1 MLHRNIPLDTE
12 QPVTIRNL
20 DALLAPKTVAL
31 IGASPRRGSIGH
43 TVMTKLLNGGFKGD
57 VHLVNP
63 KYDAIEDH
71 PCHASVADLPTT
83 PDLGVIVTPP
93 DSVPGLIGEL
103 GAKGARA
110 AVVITAGLTRENGL
124 RQAMLD
130 AAKPHLLRVLGPNCI
145 GLQAPCVGLD
155 ASFAHIAAAP
165 GDLALLSQSGAI
177 VTAMLDWAAP
187 RGIGFSVVASLG
199 DMADVDVGDMLDHLA
214 ADRATHA
221 VIMYLEQVTDARKFM
236 SAARSCA
243 RVKPVIVVKAGRS
256 AAAAKAAASH
266 TGALAGADAVYE
278 TAFRRAGVLRV
289 ETLKSL
295 FAAAET
301 LARVPPLRSDR
312 LGIVTNGGGAGVLA
326 VDALAQRGIRLAA
339 LSDVS
344 MAALDAALPAT
355 WSHANPV
362 DVIGDADADRYE
374 AAVTTLLDD
383 PKVDA
388 VLVMNCPT
396 ALAPSDVIAERV
408 VALAAA
414 RAAMPGQRPR
424 KPILTNWLGE
434 ATAAVARKR
443 FEAAG
448 LPSYDTPAEAA
459 RGFSYLANHHKAQA
473 ALRRVPPSL
482 PPDFSADYAA
492 AKAAMAPALAEGRET
507 LTEPEAKAVLRA
519 YGVPTAETET
529 ASTPQEAGEIA
540 GRMLEAGVQA
550 VAVKILSR
558 DITHKSDVG
567 GVRLNLHTA
576 QEAAAAAEGILAAAR
591 KARPDA
597 QIDGLA
603 VQPMIRREHAHEL
616 ILGVTEDATF
626 GPVMLFGAGGVS
638 VEVVADKALAL
649 PPLDRTLARDM
660 IEQTRVGKLMAGYR
674 DRPAADID
682 AVALTLVRLAR
693 LAADFPQI
701 IEMDVNPL
709 LADASG
715 VIALD
720 ARIVARPAPQTE
732 RGANPR
738 FALRPY
744 PAQWDRPETLPDGS
758 TVRVRPV
765 LPQDAALYEAFF
777 DRLTDQDRRFRFM
790 SAINQ
795 LSQSQIARFTQVDY
809 ARAMAF
815 VAIDPEDGS
824 LMGVSRLA
832 ADPDG
837 ERAEYAVIARSDL
850 KGKGLGRALMTRLLD
865 YAAAEGIGE
874 IWGYVDIRNEAMQA
888 LCAKLGFRHRTDP
901 DDREHVIVSVR
912 PTAEGPDNAST
923 GAPNETDAPQPSDK
937 VTPA

>member
-1 MLHRNIPLDTE
+1 MLQCGIRLDTE
-12 QPVTIRNL
+12 RLVTVRNL
-20 DALLAPKTVAL
+20 DALLAPGSVAL
-31 IGASPRRGSIGH
+31 IGASARRGSIGH
-43 TVMTKLLNGGFKGD
+43 TVMGRLLNGGFGGAT
-57 VHLVNP
+57 HLVNP
-63 KYDAIEDH
+63 RHAEIEGR
-71 PCHASVADLPTT
+71 PCHASVADLPEP

-93 DSVPGLIGEL
+93 PTVPGLIAEL
-103 GAKGARA
+103 GAAGARA

-130 AAKPHLLRVLGPNCI
+130 AARPHLLRVLGPNCI
-145 GLQAPCVGLD
+145 GLQAPHLGLD
-155 ASFAHIAAAP
+155 ASFAHMTAAP

-199 DMADVDVGDMLDHLA
+199 DMADVDVGDLLDHYA
-214 ADRATHA
+214 ADRATRA
-221 VIMYLEQVTDARKFM
+221 VVMYLEQVTDARKFM

-266 TGALAGADAVYE
+266 TGALAGADAVYDA
-278 TAFRRAGVLRV
+278 AFRRAGVLRV
-289 ETLKSL
+289 ETLEDL

-301 LARVPPLRSDR
+301 LARLPPVRSDR

-326 VDALAQRGIRLAA
+326 VDALARRGIRLAA
-339 LSDVS
+339 LSAET
-344 MAALDAALPAT
+344 MAALDASLPPT

-374 AAVTTLLDD
+374 AALAALLDD
-383 PKVDA
+383 PQVDA
-388 VLVMNCPT
+388 VLAMNCPT
-396 ALAPSDVIAERV
+396 ALAPSEAIAERV
-408 VALAAA
+408 IALAAA
-414 RAAMPGQRPR
+414 RAAASGARRR

-434 ATAAVARKR
+434 ATADAARKR
-443 FEAAG
+443 FAAAD
-448 LPSYDTPAEAA
+448 LPTYDTPADAV
-459 RGFSYLANHHKAQA
+459 RGFAYLANHHKAQA
-473 ALRRVPPSL
+473 ALMRVPPSL
-482 PPDFSADYAA
+482 PPDFSADFDAA
-492 AKAAMAPALAEGRET
+492 QAAMAPALAEGRAT

-519 YGVPTAETET
+519 YGVPTVETER
-529 ASTPQEAGEIA
+529 AATPQAVGAIA
-540 GRMLEAGVQA
+540 ARMLAAGA
-550 VAVKILSR
+550 SSLAIKILSR

-567 GVRLNLHTA
+567 GVRLNLHTVE
-576 QEAAAAAEGILAAAR
+576 EAVAAAEGILAAAR

-597 QIDGLA
+597 RIDGLA
-603 VQPMIRREHAHEL
+603 VQPMINRRDALEL
-616 ILGVTEDATF
+616 ILGVTDDPTF

-649 PPLDRTLARDM
+649 PPLDLTLARDM
-660 IEQTRVGKLMAGYR
+660 IGQTRVGRLLAGYR
-674 DRPAADID
+674 DHPAADID

-701 IEMDVNPL
+701 VEMDVNPL

-720 ARIVARPAPQTE
+720 ARIVARPAPQAA

-744 PAQWDRPETLPDGS
+744 PAQWDRPETLPDGA

-765 LPQDAALYEAFF
+765 LPQDAALYEDFF
-777 DRLTDQDRRFRFM
+777 AGLTAQDRRFRFM

-795 LSQSQIARFTQVDY
+795 LSRDQIARFTQIDY

-815 VAIDPEDGS
+815 VAIDPADGA
-824 LMGVSRLA
+824 LMGVSRIA

-837 ERAEYAVIARSDL
+837 ERAEYAVILRSDL
-850 KGKGLGRALMTRLLD
+850 KGKGLGRALMRRLLD

-874 IWGYVDIRNEAMQA
+874 VWGYVDAHNEAMLA
-888 LCAKLGFRHRTDP
+888 LCARLGFDQRTDP
-901 DDREHVIVSVR
+901 DDREHVIVSIR
-912 PTAEGPDNAST
+912 PSAAPPAKGPRA
-923 GAPNETDAPQPSDK
+923 
-937 VTPA
+937 